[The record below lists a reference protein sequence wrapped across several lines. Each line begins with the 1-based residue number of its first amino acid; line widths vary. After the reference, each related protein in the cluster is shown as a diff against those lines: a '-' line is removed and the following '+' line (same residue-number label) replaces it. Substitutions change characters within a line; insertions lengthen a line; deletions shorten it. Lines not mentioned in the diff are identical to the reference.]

1 MIAISGYDTGTTGS
15 SYSGTCP
22 CCGQATGG
30 WAIFDNSMHRSAIAT
45 DKLIKTFEEQ
55 MDRIGVSIKK
65 KAIKATETMVKI
77 GRQIPISPQQS
88 LYVKKFIIRKI
99 MFSYSGHVSM
109 RLRKRFKHR
118 G

>member
-1 MIAISGYDTGTTGS
+1 MIAISGYDTGTS
-15 SYSGTCP
+15 SEMSGTCP
-22 CCGQATGG
+22 CCGQATDA
-30 WAIFDNSMHRSAIAT
+30 WTAFSRSLNHAQIAA
-45 DKLIKTFEEQ
+45 DKLNKAFEEQ
-55 MDRIGVSIKK
+55 MDKMGVSIKK

-99 MFSYSGHVSM
+99 MFSASGHVPM